1 MAAPMRTRRA
11 FTLIELL
18 VVISILALLLGIGA
32 TQYPKFLATGKEADT
47 RSRLQQL
54 SGLLEQYRNRTG
66 DYPYSQLA
74 RYGLKAKNDVDE
86 GNEALVVGFFHKD
99 YDGERI
105 PEKYLK
111 NQDGED
117 VADKNVTIHG
127 MPVLLEVVD
136 AWDNPFVYIRYDD
149 YGKESCYEFLDAD
162 TAEWVAKVVTGA
174 VSELTG
180 GFYAK
185 ESYQL
190 LSVGEDGVYGT
201 ADDIASYLE

>member
-1 MAAPMRTRRA
+1 MRTRRA

-18 VVISILALLLGIGA
+18 VVISILTLLLGIAAAYYGNF
-32 TQYPKFLATGKEADT
+32 QEEGKRADT
-47 RSRLQQL
+47 RSRLEQL
-54 SGLLEQYRNRTG
+54 SGLLEQYKNRKG
-66 DYPYSQLA
+66 DYPFSRLE
-74 RYGLKAKNDVDE
+74 RYGLKAKNDVNE
-86 GNEALVVGFFHKD
+86 GIEALVVGLFHQD

-105 PEKYLK
+105 PEEYLR

-127 MPVLLEVVD
+127 LPVLLEVVD
-136 AWDNPFVYIRYDD
+136 AWENPLVYIRYDD
-149 YGKESCYEFLDAD
+149 YGRESCYEFQDFD
-162 TAEWVAKVVTGA
+162 TAEPVPKVVTGA

-201 ADDIASYLE
+201 RDDIASYRE